1 MADIDDEVVRELEL
15 VNALMEIRSVS
26 PSGSYEMGVID
37 EALGKL
43 GYTPW
48 KAINKKR
55 EKMNNKIKVMG
66 EVKRERKIKDMEKGE
81 EAYTLPWAY
90 DADKGELNENSPI
103 VDTFCGN
110 NAGTTSMKVKRID
123 VADYKYT
130 ITVPKDYEF

>member
-48 KAINKKR
+48 KAVNKKR
-55 EKMNNKIKVMG
+55 G
-66 EVKRERKIKDMEKGE
+66 
-81 EAYTLPWAY
+81 
-90 DADKGELNENSPI
+90 DK
-103 VDTFCGN
+103 
-110 NAGTTSMKVKRID
+110 
-123 VADYKYT
+123 
-130 ITVPKDYEF
+130 

>member
-55 EKMNNKIKVMG
+55 G
-66 EVKRERKIKDMEKGE
+66 
-81 EAYTLPWAY
+81 
-90 DADKGELNENSPI
+90 
-103 VDTFCGN
+103 
-110 NAGTTSMKVKRID
+110 
-123 VADYKYT
+123 
-130 ITVPKDYEF
+130 